1 MMDPRRLK
9 RSSPQSEFRWTGF
22 ATALTGLI
30 LVLAACSGLDPT
42 PEPDPID
49 PNSPCGT
56 GPAVFNAFPTGFGPV
71 GTDTT
76 LEIATWNIQNFP
88 KAGTG
93 TIDRVVE
100 IVNTLRIDLYGLEEI
115 EDTTQYRV
123 LLNRL
128 PDHAGVYSPDVYG
141 FGNYQKTG
149 FLYNKSVLTMNYR
162 RVPPEFL
169 GNSFAFPR
177 PPLEADFTAR
187 GNGHEYHF
195 RAIVMHLKAGKDNA
209 DDQARRV
216 AATTILNNYLEA
228 RALAEPGI
236 DYVLLGD
243 WNDVLTD
250 TPMELNTFRDFL
262 ADPSNFLF
270 LSKSLTSRSDM
281 SSHPIGLIDHIMVN
295 RSACPEFSAGRIG
308 TLRLDLLVTGYTSF
322 VSDHRPVVA
331 VYRAF

>member
-1 MMDPRRLK
+1 V
-9 RSSPQSEFRWTGF
+9 
-22 ATALTGLI
+22 AALLSI
-30 LVLAACSGLDPT
+30 LVLALASCSGLDPT
-42 PEPDPID
+42 DDPDPVD
-49 PNSPCGT
+49 PDSPCSI
-56 GPAVFNAFPTGFGPV
+56 GPAVFNAFPSGYGAV

-76 LEIATWNIQNFP
+76 LEIACWNIQNFP
-88 KAGTG
+88 KAGAG
-93 TIDRVVE
+93 TIDRVVD
-100 IVNTLRIDLYGLEEI
+100 IVNTLRIDLYGLAEI
-115 EDTTQYRV
+115 EDTTQFRV

-128 PDHAGVYSPDVYG
+128 PNHLGVYSPDVYG

-149 FLYNKSVLTMNYR
+149 FLYDKRVLTMNYR

-169 GNSFAFPR
+169 GNNYAFPR

-216 AATTILNNYLEA
+216 AATVILHDYLEA
-228 RALAEPGI
+228 RAVSEPGV

-250 TPMELNTFRDFL
+250 SPLELNTFRDFL
-262 ADPSNFLF
+262 NDPSNFLF
-270 LSKSLTSRSDM
+270 LSQSLVPRNDLT
-281 SSHPIGLIDHIMVN
+281 SHPIGLIDHIMVN
-295 RSACPEFSAGRIG
+295 RSACPEFSAGRIS
-308 TLRLDLLVTGYTSF
+308 TLRLDLLLSGYSTF

-331 VYRAF
+331 VFRAF